1 MEIRSKK
8 QLEVVLSRLKGF
20 KDAKVSAEQYITPSS
35 IAAEVLWDLYIKGLL
50 ANKVSVDLGSGTGIL
65 GIGCLLLGCKKVYF
79 VESEGSAMEI
89 CGQNL
94 EKYQSEFKG
103 RYELVLGDAL
113 DFKTKAD
120 IAIMNPPFG
129 TKNRHI
135 DRNFLKS
142 AFSMANMTCS
152 FHKTTT
158 IDYII
163 EYARKNNRKLV
174 ERLDFRYLLG
184 NTMKHHRKA
193 KQYIGVSCVIFVISR
208 R

>member
-1 MEIRSKK
+1 
-8 QLEVVLSRLKGF
+8 
-20 KDAKVSAEQYITPSS
+20 
-35 IAAEVLWDLYIKGLL
+35 
-50 ANKVSVDLGSGTGIL
+50 
-65 GIGCLLLGCKKVYF
+65 
-79 VESEGSAMEI
+79 
-89 CGQNL
+89 
-94 EKYQSEFKG
+94 
-103 RYELVLGDAL
+103 
-113 DFKTKAD
+113 
-120 IAIMNPPFG
+120 MNPPFG